1 MPTAKI
7 VYNQWN
13 GVLNWRSINYKLHRF
28 SNFKRIEVRSPLTT
42 LYWPGSCIHF
52 DMTTNVALSDQY
64 VLLLQNVVE
73 ENRLLREQLSNTV
86 TNNENALKDIKT
98 QMDILARTNTGSR
111 RARQTGQNKQ
121 NVPKACS
128 VSKTFL
134 K

>member
-28 SNFKRIEVRSPLTT
+28 SNFNRIEVRSPLTT

-98 QMDILARTNTGSR
+98 QMVFWPEQTPARDESG
-111 RARQTGQNKQ
+111 
-121 NVPKACS
+121 
-128 VSKTFL
+128 
-134 K
+134 

>member
-28 SNFKRIEVRSPLTT
+28 PNFNRIEVRSPLTT

-52 DMTTNVALSDQY
+52 NMTTNVALSDQY
-64 VLLLQNVVE
+64 VLLLQNAVE

-86 TNNENALKDIKT
+86 TNNENALKDIKM

-128 VSKTFL
+128 VSKTF
-134 K
+134 

>member
-7 VYNQWN
+7 VYNQWK

-28 SNFKRIEVRSPLTT
+28 SNFNRIEVRSPLTT

-73 ENRLLREQLSNTV
+73 ENRLLREQLSNNV

-111 RARQTGQNKQ
+111 RVGQTGQNKQ

-128 VSKTFL
+128 VSETF
-134 K
+134 